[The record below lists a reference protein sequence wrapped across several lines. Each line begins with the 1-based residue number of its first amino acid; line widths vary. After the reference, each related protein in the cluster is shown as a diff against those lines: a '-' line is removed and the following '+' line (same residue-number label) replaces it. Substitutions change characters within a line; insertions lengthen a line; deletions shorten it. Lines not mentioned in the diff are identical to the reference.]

1 MTTGKI
7 FSGYF
12 LFKKLSEEPFGE
24 TFRAG
29 RLLGNVVD
37 RIVLL
42 QLFNGPEIE
51 IESFWK
57 LVRNRGPLHQAV
69 SDPHIAD
76 GVEFG
81 ISDGVP
87 FAAYEYRPG
96 KTLWQFLNEAQSQS
110 FPVPTDQAL
119 FVVERIALALTAAYG
134 TQLLGRPVVH
144 GFLVPEL
151 VRLSDEGHVHL
162 TGFASAP
169 GLRSQLAG
177 KSSYRSY
184 LAPEVRSWDPPIE
197 TDDVFSL
204 GAILFQLLTTKC
216 LPEEPQTNWTT
227 LVDASVLPTGEPIP
241 EEIRQL
247 LLHTF
252 APREHRIPTAAT
264 WQRLLS
270 KLILDG
276 EYNPTTFNLAY
287 LIHTLFREELEQERL
302 ELEKARAFK
311 FDPSKPDEKVEPP
324 PETPTVI
331 PAEDPIPIPPPSA
344 EPQQG
349 HRSFFLGLASSI
361 LVASL
366 LMTAYFL
373 MRQPG
378 EAQVEEPDSG
388 STPTVEPSSSYSDAF
403 TGQLNSPSVP
413 LIDAEEPNP
422 TTGEENPP
430 ERIQLLIEERSQELE
445 TSLRAEYERQMRAL
459 RTQLDEARRAAAAT
473 ALEEKKPEGEP
484 ALTAPPPSEPE
495 SGQEEGPTD
504 PRLPEQE
511 PPETPNDGP
520 ETSSAAVVQSEPGE
534 TSDSTPPD
542 GTEEPLPLD
551 DGTASESPTEP
562 PAASPGT
569 GSVSQPESERETAI
583 EEVAVVPP
591 QLLRPPQVIYPAS
604 ARRQRKSAEV
614 RVRALIDETGQVQET
629 EILGP
634 RAGFGFDREALTAV
648 KKSLWEPARRNGQAI
663 AAWRVL
669 TIEFEP

>member
-1 MTTGKI
+1 MNTGKI

-12 LFKKLSEEPFGE
+12 LFKKLSEEPFGT

-51 IESFWK
+51 IESFWT
-57 LVRNRGPLHQAV
+57 LVSNRGPLHQAV

-87 FAAYEYRPG
+87 FASYEYRPG
-96 KTLWQFLNEAQSQS
+96 KTLSQFLHEAQSQS
-110 FPVPTDQAL
+110 FPIPTDQAL
-119 FVVERIALALTAAYG
+119 FIVERIALALTAAYG

-151 VRLSDEGHVHL
+151 VRLSDEGQVHL

-177 KSSYRSY
+177 QSSYRPY
-184 LAPEVRSWDPPIE
+184 LAPEVRSWDPAVE

-204 GAILFQLLTTKC
+204 GAILFQLLTAKR
-216 LPEEPQTNWTT
+216 LPEEPTTNWTT
-227 LVDASVLPTGEPIP
+227 LVDASVLPTNEPIP
-241 EEIRQL
+241 EGIRQL

-302 ELEKARAFK
+302 QLEKARVFK

-324 PETPTVI
+324 PPETPTEM
-331 PAEDPIPIPPPSA
+331 PADDPIPIPPPIT
-344 EPQQG
+344 EPHQG
-349 HRSFFLGLASSI
+349 HRSFFLGLASSL

-366 LMTAYFL
+366 LMTGYFL
-373 MRQPG
+373 VRRPG
-378 EAQVEEPDSG
+378 EAQVEKPDSG
-388 STPTVEPSSSYSDAF
+388 RVPTAEPSSSYSDSSTRQSNA
-403 TGQLNSPSVP
+403 LPAP
-413 LIDAEEPNP
+413 LIEAAEPIPAN
-422 TTGEENPP
+422 GEENPSAI
-430 ERIQLLIEERSQELE
+430 EIQLLIEKRAQELE
-445 TSLRAEYERQMRAL
+445 NSLRAEYERKMRAL
-459 RTQLDEARRAAAAT
+459 RMQLDEARRAAAAK
-473 ALEEKKPEGEP
+473 ALEENEPEGAP
-484 ALTAPPPSEPE
+484 AVLSPQPSESE
-495 SGQEEGPTD
+495 SDQEEGSSD

-511 PPETPNDGP
+511 LPETPNDGP
-520 ETSSAAVVQSEPGE
+520 EIVPAAVVQSEPIE
-534 TSDSTPPD
+534 ASDSTPLD
-542 GTEEPLPLD
+542 GDAT
-551 DGTASESPTEP
+551 PTQP

-569 GSVSQPESERETAI
+569 GSVLQPGSEEETVLQQVT
-583 EEVAVVPP
+583 EVPP
-591 QLLRPPQVIYPAS
+591 QLLQPPRVAYPAS
-604 ARRQRKSAEV
+604 ARRHRKSAEV
-614 RVRALIDETGQVQET
+614 RVRALIDKTGQVQET

-634 RAGFGFDREALTAV
+634 PAGFGFDREALVAV
-648 KKSLWEPARRNGQAI
+648 KESLWEPAKRNGQAI
-663 AAWRVL
+663 EAWRVL